1 MRDITCSQTPSAN
14 YESIHTAFEN
24 YNYHLATS
32 YLHTSNNCCEDSSAT
47 SVSRLAVPSWYY
59 HLDLQ
64 KKGKTHD
71 LRDRSAVRDHA
82 HRAHHLREVT
92 ARDDGRGLVVDTF
105 ESRESGFCSPEE
117 T

>member
-1 MRDITCSQTPSAN
+1 MWSMRDITCSQTPSAN

-47 SVSRLAVPSWYY
+47 SVSRLAIPSWYY

-64 KKGKTHD
+64 KKKEKRMT
-71 LRDRSAVRDHA
+71 SAIAVLFEIMH
-82 HRAHHLREVT
+82 T
-92 ARDDGRGLVVDTF
+92 ARITFARSPPGTTVGGL
-105 ESRESGFCSPEE
+105 PEDAC
-117 T
+117 